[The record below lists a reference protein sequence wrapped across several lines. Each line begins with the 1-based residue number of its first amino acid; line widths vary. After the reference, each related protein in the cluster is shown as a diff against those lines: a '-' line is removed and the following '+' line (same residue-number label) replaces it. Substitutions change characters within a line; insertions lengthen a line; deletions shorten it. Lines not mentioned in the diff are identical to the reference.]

1 MAKKTKRRV
10 GMIILDSNTII
21 YLSKELIKADNIFS
35 QDEEYSV
42 SIITYME
49 VLGYSFDLDEE
60 KAFIE
65 ELFSYLN
72 IIYIDEAIAN
82 RVIELRENNKI
93 KLPDAIIC
101 ATTLL
106 NDAILITNDIRL
118 KNIDNLKLKIVSN

>member
-1 MAKKTKRRV
+1 
-10 GMIILDSNTII
+10 MIILDSNTII
-21 YLSKELIKADNIFS
+21 YLSKELIKVDDVFN
-35 QDEEYSV
+35 QDEDYSV

-60 KAFIE
+60 KVFIE

-82 RVIELRENNKI
+82 RVIELRQNNKI

-101 ATTLL
+101 ATALL
-106 NDAILITNDIRL
+106 NSATLITNDIRL
-118 KNIDNLKLKIVSN
+118 KNIDNLKLRIVSS